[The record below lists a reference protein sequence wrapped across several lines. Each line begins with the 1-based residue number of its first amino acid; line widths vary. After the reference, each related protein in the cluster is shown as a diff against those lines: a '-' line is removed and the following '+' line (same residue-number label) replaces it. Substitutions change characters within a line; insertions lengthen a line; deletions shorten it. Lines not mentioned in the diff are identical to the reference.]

1 ITKKNEI
8 NILDARHPVV
18 EIGTPK
24 GFIPN
29 DTYLNSSSDQV
40 LIITGP
46 NMGGKSTFLR
56 QNALIV
62 ILAQAGYFV
71 PAEKANIGICDRIFT
86 RIGASD
92 SLIEGKS
99 TFLVE
104 MIETSIILN
113 NATSRSLIL
122 LDEIGR
128 GTSTF
133 DGLSIAWSVIEYLH
147 SLKEKPKTLFAT
159 HYHELTELA
168 EILDRVKNYHI
179 TVREW
184 DDNVVFLHKILPGAT
199 DQSFGIHVAKIAGV
213 PMPIIERAKDVLLNL
228 EKKELNRLVTERL
241 TGKIDKVPESQK
253 SLFPDDAEL
262 KVWDEIR
269 DRLKE
274 INIETITPLEAL
286 NTLHFLKHKSENFK

>member
-1 ITKKNEI
+1 
-8 NILDARHPVV
+8 
-18 EIGTPK
+18 
-24 GFIPN
+24 
-29 DTYLNSSSDQV
+29 
-40 LIITGP
+40 
-46 NMGGKSTFLR
+46 MGGKSTYLR

-71 PAEKANIGICDRIFT
+71 PAEKATIGICDRIFT

-113 NATSRSLIL
+113 NATGRSLIL

-133 DGLSIAWSVIEYLH
+133 DGLSIAWAVIEYLH

-159 HYHELTELA
+159 HYHELTELS
-168 EILDRVKNYHI
+168 EILSRVKNYHI
-179 TVREW
+179 SVREW
-184 DDNVVFLHKILPGAT
+184 QDNVVFLHKIVPGAT
-199 DQSFGIHVAKIAGV
+199 DQSFGIHVAKIAGIPLSV
-213 PMPIIERAKDVLLNL
+213 IERAKEILLNL
-228 EKKELNRLVTERL
+228 EKKELNRLVKERI
-241 TGKIDKVPESQK
+241 TGKIENLPFVQQQ
-253 SLFPDDAEL
+253 LFPEDDEL
-262 KVWDEIR
+262 KIWDEIR

-274 INIETITPLEAL
+274 IEIDKITPLEAL
-286 NTLHFLKHKSENFK
+286 NTLHYLKHKSNKLK

>member
-1 ITKKNEI
+1 M
-8 NILDARHPVV
+8 V
-18 EIGTPK
+18 EVNSDK

-29 DTYLNSSSDQV
+29 DAYISSKSDQI

-56 QNALIV
+56 QNALMV
-62 ILAQAGYFV
+62 ILAQCGYFI
-71 PAEKANIGICDRIFT
+71 PAEKAIIGICDRIFT

-113 NATSRSLIL
+113 NATDRSLIL

-133 DGLSIAWSVIEYLH
+133 DGLSIAWAVVEFLH
-147 SLKEKPKTLFAT
+147 SLNVKPKTLFAT

-168 EILDRVKNYHI
+168 EMLVRVRNLHI

-184 DDNVVFLHKILPGAT
+184 QDNIVFLHKIVKGAT
-199 DQSFGIHVAKIAGV
+199 DQSFGIHVAKIAGIPGSV
-213 PMPIIERAKDVLLNL
+213 IERAKDILLNL
-228 EKKELNRLVTERL
+228 EKKELNRLVKERI
-241 TGKIDKVPESQK
+241 TGKLQTVPQNQK
-253 SLFPDDAEL
+253 SLFPEDAEL
-262 KVWDEIR
+262 KIWDEIR
-269 DRLKE
+269 DRLQE
-274 INIETITPLEAL
+274 IDITSLTPLEAL
-286 NTLHFLKHKSENFK
+286 NVLHYLKVKSENLQ